1 MYEKKKLNK
10 SKRQKQPEENIIN
23 SIRNRFALK
32 KTNKRKKKPKIIRL
46 IRTLFEQEDD
56 DYYKPEREVISGKII
71 ILNMKVMVVEIKSC
85 ITKNT

>member
-32 KTNKRKKKPKIIRL
+32 KTNKQKKKPKIIRL

-56 DYYKPEREVISGKII
+56 DYYKLQLTLFLQNMLKKI
-71 ILNMKVMVVEIKSC
+71 V
-85 ITKNT
+85 